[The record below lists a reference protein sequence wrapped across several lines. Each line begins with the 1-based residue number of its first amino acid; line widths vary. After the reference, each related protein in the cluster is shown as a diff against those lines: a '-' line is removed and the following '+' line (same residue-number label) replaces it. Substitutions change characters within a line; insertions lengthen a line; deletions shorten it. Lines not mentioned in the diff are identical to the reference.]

1 MLPTVTAVVVAYGAE
16 PWLERAVM
24 AALASASVDVD
35 VVLVDNGCT
44 DGAVDRLEH
53 DDRVKVVRP
62 GANLGFAGG
71 CNAGAEVASGEW
83 LALVNPDLV
92 VDARCLERL
101 VAGAAEQGATM
112 TTASIRLADRPEL
125 LNSAGNAIHW
135 TGVSWSGSF
144 AEPAADHGRPRPT
157 MAASGA
163 CLAIARADWERLGGF
178 DEDFFAYYEDADL
191 SVRVW
196 QSGGRVAYVPDAVA
210 EHRYEFGR
218 RPEKYFLLERN
229 RLLMVLSCWELRTI
243 LVVLPV
249 HLGLELG
256 FLVLAARQG
265 WWRQK
270 LDAYRW
276 LVTHRR
282 EVRARRRAVRAQRAV
297 PDRELAPLFSAS
309 LDPANIEVPAWWPH
323 ADRFLRAYW
332 TVARRL
338 L

>member
-1 MLPTVTAVVVAYGAE
+1 VPPTVTAVVVAYGAE
-16 PWLERAVM
+16 PWLERAVA
-24 AALASASVDVD
+24 AALASAAVDAD

-44 DGAVDRLEH
+44 DGAVDRLEG
-53 DDRVKVVRP
+53 DERVTVVRP

-71 CNAGAEVASGEW
+71 CNAGADVATGEW

-92 VDARCLERL
+92 VDAHCLERL
-101 VAGAAEQGATM
+101 VTGAAEQDATI
-112 TTASIRLADRPEL
+112 TTASIRLADRPHL

-135 TGVSWSGSF
+135 TGVSWSGAF
-144 AEPAADHGRPRPT
+144 EEPASAHDRPHDT
-157 MAASGA
+157 FAASGA
-163 CLAIARADWERLGGF
+163 CLAIARADWKRLGGF

-191 SVRVW
+191 SVRAW
-196 QSGGRVAYVPDAVA
+196 QSGGRVAYVPDAIA

-218 RPEKYFLLERN
+218 RAEKYFLLERN

-243 LVVLPV
+243 LVILPV
-249 HLGLELG
+249 HLGLEMG

-276 LVTHRR
+276 LFTHRR
-282 EVRARRRAVRAQRAV
+282 EVRARRRAVRAQRTV
-297 PDRELAPLFSAS
+297 RDRDLAPLFSAA

-323 ADRFLRAYW
+323 ADRLLRGY
-332 TVARRL
+332 
-338 L
+338 